1 MHWISHSSIFAL
13 PWIFPSVGHNK
24 MQLLVV
30 ESLFLEWTARIL
42 MNFHVYGG
50 KISEISARQHVGN
63 SFCCIRRRRTT
74 VCNLHRITMF
84 TRIIKPLISI
94 DFYQHHCHA
103 HNIPAVSSEVLK
115 CHSLDSNGKQWNY
128 LISIFAFH
136 DIALEDSH
144 PDDGLRGRSKSIK
157 KKKLQR
163 ERIGGM
169 LDLIREQS
177 VWNKCCQEG
186 GL

>member
-1 MHWISHSSIFAL
+1 MHRISHQSLFAL

-30 ESLFLEWTARIL
+30 EWLFLEWTARIL

-50 KISEISARQHVGN
+50 KISEISARQHVEN

-103 HNIPAVSSEVLK
+103 HNIPSLIWSSEVSFSWFKWQTLK
-115 CHSLDSNGKQWNY
+115 LFDFQIC
-128 LISIFAFH
+128 ISWHCIG
-136 DIALEDSH
+136 
-144 PDDGLRGRSKSIK
+144 GLSSGWWVERKVKIYHLF
-157 KKKLQR
+157 LQR

-177 VWNKCCQEG
+177 VWNKWSQEG
-186 GL
+186 CS